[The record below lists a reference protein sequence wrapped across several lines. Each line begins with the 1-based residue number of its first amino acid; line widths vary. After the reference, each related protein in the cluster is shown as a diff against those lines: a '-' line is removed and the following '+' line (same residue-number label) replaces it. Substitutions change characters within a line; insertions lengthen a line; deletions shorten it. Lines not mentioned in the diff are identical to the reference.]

1 MRNRLQLSVL
11 VLTLLGGLAVTSLAV
26 ALIPKLALVRMFPG
40 EDVRL
45 SLRGSF
51 THQESRTRAVGND
64 APADPLSQPIDTSLL
79 TAAIAPD
86 RPDVRRDGGT
96 AGTARRQ
103 EGAFGS
109 VLLPIAALPASRHF
123 KRVAKTLTSCDG
135 GFGCKPAMKLLDTIA
150 SDVEGLPFLGRLER
164 VNQTVNTTIRYQP
177 DIKNYRQRDHWA
189 EVPEIV
195 GRRKGDCED
204 YAILKM
210 AALAHQGVPMTS
222 MSIVV
227 LFDHRNQAFH
237 AVLAVATSAGT
248 YILDN
253 TRADIYLDTT
263 QPDYQPLFSV
273 AQGKAWI
280 HGAEGETVAL
290 SFRDIATV
298 RPGEASEVRHRP
310 RRPAAGHPATARGS
324 G

>member
-1 MRNRLQLSVL
+1 MKTTKSTRVAVRL
-11 VLTLLGGLAVTSLAV
+11 LLGAMISAFAGQAQAASSPLTTDGFLGGIPLAGFALRFDAATPPSVTALMDSTVFGPGEEQAVASLA
-26 ALIPKLALVRMFPG
+26 P
-40 EDVRL
+40 
-45 SLRGSF
+45 
-51 THQESRTRAVGND
+51 
-64 APADPLSQPIDTSLL
+64 DTSLL

-86 RPDVRRDGGT
+86 RPDARRDGGT

-210 AALAHQGVPMTS
+210 AALAYQGVPMTS

-227 LFDHRNQAFH
+227 LFDHKNQAFH

-263 QPDYQPLFSV
+263 QPHYQPLFSL
-273 AQGKAWI
+273 AQGRAWI
-280 HGAEGETVAL
+280 HGVRKTSVTASRTIDNLDAVA
-290 SFRDIATV
+290 
-298 RPGEASEVRHRP
+298 PGE
-310 RRPAAGHPATARGS
+310 GG
-324 G
+324 